1 LSVITTSPILAERTT
16 LRTEL
21 VHRYSSRPIQLIHH
35 PQIHLLHNP
44 RLIHNNTTHRCSSST
59 QLIIMTTPAPATTPP
74 RERTGA
80 CLCGRIKYRLVG
92 ESVYDT
98 FCHCIPCR
106 KWTGSVALTASICP
120 KEVCTL
126 TMEGYYCTVEKKP
139 QRRKEETQP
148 NPTTTCTLPN
158 HSGKK

>member
-1 LSVITTSPILAERTT
+1 
-16 LRTEL
+16 
-21 VHRYSSRPIQLIHH
+21 
-35 PQIHLLHNP
+35 
-44 RLIHNNTTHRCSSST
+44 
-59 QLIIMTTPAPATTPP
+59 MTTPAPATTPP

-98 FCHCIPCR
+98 FCHCIPCQ

-126 TMEGYYCTVEKKP
+126 TMEGYYCREEASKKK
-139 QRRKEETQP
+139 RRNPTQP
-148 NPTTTCTLPN
+148 NHYMYPTQSLRKEMTRSLKIKQSHHSQHSHLFRPKPNLQVLHSQHPTKKTKNHRVRTLRCN
-158 HSGKK
+158 D